1 MMRKNYYHKLA
12 CMVLL
17 LTVLLAYQSYT
28 SRDKEP
34 FPDVKFIVAA
44 HVSANLS
51 DFNPNTLNHEQWQKL
66 GFSEKQASTI
76 LKYKDIL
83 GGKFVSKEQLKKC
96 YAISE
101 EKFAAIAP
109 FILFPE
115 NTVDNP
121 GQPFKNFEKRSISVT
136 GKFNPDLYSEQDWVK
151 IGFSEKQAEAILKYK
166 KYLGGSFVS
175 KEKFKEC
182 FIISSDHYSKLEPY
196 LLLPVNT
203 PADFKNSFRNSS
215 FKEKI
220 RYSYFD
226 PNLLDNEGW
235 RALGFSEKQAIT
247 IVNYRDRI
255 LKGSFKSPED
265 LQKCFVISSEKFQEL
280 KPYIKINAIPDRK
293 QEIKQEKTDFSKTNL
308 NTITFRQLLEFGLD
322 EKSAGSII
330 GFRKKLGG
338 FVNKQQIMDTYNI
351 DKELVQKLIT
361 IAPLDTTDVP
371 KYSLTEAPEEWL
383 KNHPYFKYSADKIIY
398 YRISNPDDRKIWKLL
413 KLKPEYETR
422 MRWYVK

>member
-1 MMRKNYYHKLA
+1 MRKNYYRKLA

-17 LTVLLAYQSYT
+17 LSGLLIYQSYT
-28 SRDKEP
+28 SRNKEP
-34 FPDVKFIVAA
+34 FPDIKFIVEAP
-44 HVSANLS
+44 VSENLS
-51 DFNPNTLNHEQWQKL
+51 AFDPNTLSHGQWQKL
-66 GFSEKQASTI
+66 GFSGKQVSTI
-76 LKYKDIL
+76 LKYKDIV

-101 EKFAAIAP
+101 EKFAILAP
-109 FILFPE
+109 FILLPE
-115 NTVDNP
+115 NTGNNP
-121 GQPFKNFEKRSISVT
+121 GRAFKNFEKRSISVT

-151 IGFSEKQAEAILKYK
+151 MGFSEKQAEAILKYK

-182 FIISSDHYSKLEPY
+182 FIISSEHYSKLEPY

-203 PADFKNSFRNSS
+203 PAELRNSIRNTS

-220 RYSYFD
+220 RYTYFD
-226 PNLLDNEGW
+226 PNLLDTEGW
-235 RALGFSEKQAIT
+235 KALGFSEKQAIT
-247 IVNYRDRI
+247 IVNYRDRN

-265 LQKCFVISSEKFQEL
+265 LQKCFVISTEKFQEL
-280 KPYIKINAIPDRK
+280 KPYIKINPAADRK
-293 QEIKQEKTDFSKTNL
+293 QELKQEKTDFSKADL

-351 DKELVQKLIT
+351 DKELVQKLIS
-361 IAPLDTTDVP
+361 IAPLDASNVP
-371 KYSLTEAPEEWL
+371 KYSLAEAPEEWL

-398 YRISNPDDRKIWKLL
+398 YRISNPDDRKIWKFL

-422 MRWYVK
+422 MRRYVK

>member
-1 MMRKNYYHKLA
+1 M
-12 CMVLL
+12 
-17 LTVLLAYQSYT
+17 
-28 SRDKEP
+28 
-34 FPDVKFIVAA
+34 KFIVAA

-51 DFNPNTLNHEQWQKL
+51 DFNPNTLNHVQWQKL

-109 FILFPE
+109 FILLPE

-322 EKSAGSII
+322 EKVPGLSSDSGKS
-330 GFRKKLGG
+330 
-338 FVNKQQIMDTYNI
+338 
-351 DKELVQKLIT
+351 LVVL
-361 IAPLDTTDVP
+361 
-371 KYSLTEAPEEWL
+371 S
-383 KNHPYFKYSADKIIY
+383 
-398 YRISNPDDRKIWKLL
+398 ISNRLWIPTILIKNWFKS
-413 KLKPEYETR
+413 
-422 MRWYVK
+422 

>member
-1 MMRKNYYHKLA
+1 MMRKNYYRKLA

-17 LTVLLAYQSYT
+17 LSGLLIYQSYT
-28 SRDKEP
+28 SRNKEP
-34 FPDVKFIVAA
+34 FPDIKFIVEAP
-44 HVSANLS
+44 VSENLS
-51 DFNPNTLNHEQWQKL
+51 AFDPNTLSHGQWQKL
-66 GFSEKQASTI
+66 GFSGKQVSTI
-76 LKYKDIL
+76 LKYKDIV

-101 EKFAAIAP
+101 EKFAILAP
-109 FILFPE
+109 FILLPE
-115 NTVDNP
+115 NTGNNP
-121 GQPFKNFEKRSISVT
+121 GRAFKNFEKRSISVT

-151 IGFSEKQAEAILKYK
+151 MGFSEKQAEAILKYK

-182 FIISSDHYSKLEPY
+182 FIISSEHYSKLEPY

-203 PADFKNSFRNSS
+203 PAELRNSIRNTS

-220 RYSYFD
+220 RYTYFD
-226 PNLLDNEGW
+226 PNLLDTEGW
-235 RALGFSEKQAIT
+235 KALGFSEKQAIT
-247 IVNYRDRI
+247 IVNYRDRN

-265 LQKCFVISSEKFQEL
+265 LQKCFVISTEKFQEL
-280 KPYIKINAIPDRK
+280 KPYIKINPAADRK
-293 QEIKQEKTDFSKTNL
+293 QELKQEKTDFSKADL

-351 DKELVQKLIT
+351 DKELVQKLIS
-361 IAPLDTTDVP
+361 IAPLDASNVP
-371 KYSLTEAPEEWL
+371 KYSLAEAPEEWL

-398 YRISNPDDRKIWKLL
+398 YRISNPDDRKIWKFL

-422 MRWYVK
+422 MRRYVK

>member
-1 MMRKNYYHKLA
+1 MRKNYYRKLA

-17 LTVLLAYQSYT
+17 LSGLLIYQSYT
-28 SRDKEP
+28 SRNKEP

-44 HVSANLS
+44 PVSENLS
-51 DFNPNTLNHEQWQKL
+51 AFDPNTLNHEQWQKL
-66 GFSEKQASTI
+66 GFSEKQVSTI
-76 LKYKDIL
+76 LKYKDIV

-101 EKFAAIAP
+101 EKFAILAP
-109 FILFPE
+109 FILLPE
-115 NTVDNP
+115 NTGNNP
-121 GQPFKNFEKRSISVT
+121 ARAFKSFEKRSISVT

-151 IGFSEKQAEAILKYK
+151 MGFSEKQAEAILKYK

-182 FIISSDHYSKLEPY
+182 FIISSEHYSKLEPY

-203 PADFKNSFRNSS
+203 PAEFRNSIRNTS

-220 RYSYFD
+220 RYTYFD
-226 PNLLDNEGW
+226 PNLLDTEGW
-235 RALGFSEKQAIT
+235 KALGFSEKQAVT
-247 IVNYRDRI
+247 IVNYRDRN

-265 LQKCFVISSEKFQEL
+265 LQKCFVISTEKFQEL
-280 KPYIKINAIPDRK
+280 KPYIKINPAADRK
-293 QEIKQEKTDFSKTNL
+293 QELKQEKTDFSKTDL

-338 FVNKQQIMDTYNI
+338 FVYKQQIMDTYNI
-351 DKELVQKLIT
+351 DKELVQKLIS
-361 IAPLDTTDVP
+361 IAPLDASGVP

-398 YRISNPDDRKIWKLL
+398 YRISNPDDRKIWKFL